1 MRIKVSKAA
10 RALLLVPVTLGLQ
23 AQRAPEDCSAR
34 AETGVHIEPILLL
47 ATEPGLRTQVV
58 NGNVIAEEVM
68 QVATE
73 GWRLRNALGLAD
85 EGLEFP
91 AGTPLEAA
99 YRSRERRC
107 LPHAPGARDTESAR
121 APRRMPG
128 RGRLA
133 CLVDADGDGRF
144 EQVRMYGTD
153 YAMHVPQER
162 LYRTIALP
170 SPAVLEPDPFGDRLS
185 RRRFTR
191 RLSIG
196 TVQGDR
202 VRFIVSHRV
211 DNRIDNRDEGVW
223 DEAPGGGHVYRLQPQ
238 LPIPLQY
245 AGQDPS
251 ANSLSGEMVRLV
263 EGETIEVGGLRLM
276 VEGDSPSFPGML
288 SLRASAPRFP
298 RWIHF
303 GCGGRSLRVGTD
315 AE

>member
-1 MRIKVSKAA
+1 M
-10 RALLLVPVTLGLQ
+10 RALVLLPFAFSLQ
-23 AQRAPEDCSAR
+23 GQHAPEDCSAR
-34 AETGVHIEPILLL
+34 TETGVHIEPVLLL
-47 ATEPGLRTQVV
+47 ATEPGLRIQVV
-58 NGNVIAEEVM
+58 NGNVVAEEVM

-73 GWRLRNALGLAD
+73 GWRLRHALRLAD
-85 EGLEFP
+85 ERLDFP
-91 AGTPLEAA
+91 AGTAIESA
-99 YRSRERRC
+99 YVSRERRC
-107 LPHAPGARDTESAR
+107 LPHAPGARDMGGETGQR
-121 APRRMPG
+121 PLRR

-211 DNRIDNRDEGVW
+211 DDRIDNRDEGVW
-223 DEAPGGGHVYRLQPQ
+223 DEAPGGGHLYRLQPQ

-315 AE
+315 AD